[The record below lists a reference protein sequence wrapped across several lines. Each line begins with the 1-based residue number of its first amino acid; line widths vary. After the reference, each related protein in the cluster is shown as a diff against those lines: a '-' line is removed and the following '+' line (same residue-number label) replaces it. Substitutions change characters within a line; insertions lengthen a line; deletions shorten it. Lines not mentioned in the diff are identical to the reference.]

1 MFIIKLIMENKVYV
15 MFTGNVE
22 SFHVTITECSTVALD
37 VLSFNH
43 CHNMCEERGRGLLR
57 K

>member
-1 MFIIKLIMENKVYV
+1 MENKVYV
-15 MFTGNVE
+15 IFAGNVE
-22 SFHVTITECSTVALD
+22 SFHVTIAECSTVALD